1 MSRHADGFLD
11 SRGTVLVASGSTLFT
26 NIVGG
31 MLAECGFEVAYPA
44 ESEAAW
50 LSVTRTQPALVI
62 CDSGVPAANI
72 KRLIAEVCARRL
84 PLLMAWPQA
93 EHDEHARD
101 VVLPNRVAWLTFPI
115 DNDAF
120 RTTIDGLLPVMGP
133 VQRLTLTVAGAKVE
147 AATAPRSFEEVRRD
161 AVRVADD
168 GTLSTADR
176 VVRRSIRLLP

>member
-1 MSRHADGFLD
+1 M
-11 SRGTVLVASGSTLFT
+11 
-26 NIVGG
+26 
-31 MLAECGFEVAYPA
+31 
-44 ESEAAW
+44 
-50 LSVTRTQPALVI
+50 
-62 CDSGVPAANI
+62 
-72 KRLIAEVCARRL
+72 
-84 PLLMAWPQA
+84 
-93 EHDEHARD
+93 
-101 VVLPNRVAWLTFPI
+101 LPNRVAWLTFPI

-147 AATAPRSFEEVRRD
+147 AATALRSFEEVRRD